1 MGPLLSTPL
10 QYLTV
15 LSTQQDLLCDGM
27 IACTACLQEDGSGL
41 SASRTSGEAQS
52 AYAALLEQAVSQL
65 QLLGGETAGSTASR
79 KAQQAAQERLY
90 GLLEALAQV
99 SAVQPT
105 GPCLCNSWHQLVFS
119 KATLLAKALARLF
132 L

>member
-1 MGPLLSTPL
+1 
-10 QYLTV
+10 
-15 LSTQQDLLCDGM
+15 M
-27 IACTACLQEDGSGL
+27 IACTARLQEDGAGL

-65 QLLGGETAGSTASR
+65 QLLGAETGGSTASR
-79 KAQQAAQERLY
+79 KVQQAAQDRLY

-105 GPCLCNSWHQLVFS
+105 GPCSLVYPHPC
-119 KATLLAKALARLF
+119 LLASGGC
-132 L
+132 

>member
-1 MGPLLSTPL
+1 MGPLISTPF
-10 QYLTV
+10 QYLLTA
-15 LSTQQDLLCDGM
+15 LSTQQHVLCDGM
-27 IACTACLQEDGSGL
+27 PVISTCTACLQEDGSGL

-65 QLLGGETAGSTASR
+65 QLLGGETGGSTSSR

-99 SAVQPT
+99 SAVQST
-105 GPCLCNSWHQLVFS
+105 GLIGSYMLRS
-119 KATLLAKALARLF
+119 
-132 L
+132 